1 MLDRETETRLRRHAA
16 LKDLRLTPRR
26 TETLLSVYYDTPDH
40 ALASLGIAL
49 RLRRAGRRWVQT
61 IKRRRGSGHG
71 FFTSLEVECPAPG
84 GRLVLDGSDPEGVL
98 AAIDAATGGVALS
111 PVFETRVRR
120 TIERLG
126 APGGGEVELAIDA
139 GEIRAGEAVTP
150 IREAELELVSGDA
163 GDLYRIARR
172 LFSRGPVRFSLE
184 NKSARGYRLA
194 RGEPDPSAL
203 PRNASVP
210 DYAASASV
218 ETVARD
224 IFRDCLAQ
232 IAQNM
237 VVVADSDDAEGPHQ
251 LRVGLR
257 RLRTAFGVFGPSL
270 GKDALTPLSDEAQ
283 RLGKVVGSLRDID
296 VLIGEVVAEAAGTG
310 LDAEARDALRGAL
323 ETRRTRL
330 RQDVRRAL
338 AGPEAAGFLFD
349 LGGMVEGRG
358 FLAPSDYSQ
367 TERLAA
373 PVGSR
378 AGALLDARLRDVR
391 KRGRRI
397 RKLDTDALHEL
408 RKDLKKLR
416 YAADIFAPIFPG
428 TRVAAYIRELKS
440 LQDSFGHLNDAAMAA
455 EALTGTDAPGR
466 SDPAVQ
472 RGVGWILGTL
482 AVRTEDDRPELFAR
496 WDRLR
501 AARPFWS

>member
-1 MLDRETETRLRRHAA
+1 LLQRGLAA
-16 LKDLRLTPRR
+16 A
-26 TETLLSVYYDTPDH
+26 E
-40 ALASLGIAL
+40 
-49 RLRRAGRRWVQT
+49 
-61 IKRRRGSGHG
+61 RRGLDDARIFLDPHG
-71 FFTSLEVECPAPG
+71 Q
-84 GRLVLDGSDPEGVL
+84 
-98 AAIDAATGGVALS
+98 
-111 PVFETRVRR
+111 
-120 TIERLG
+120 
-126 APGGGEVELAIDA
+126 LAIDA

-310 LDAEARDALRGAL
+310 LDAEAREQPRSHDRREFILVTKGA
-323 ETRRTRL
+323 
-330 RQDVRRAL
+330 
-338 AGPEAAGFLFD
+338 
-349 LGGMVEGRG
+349 
-358 FLAPSDYSQ
+358 
-367 TERLAA
+367 
-373 PVGSR
+373 
-378 AGALLDARLRDVR
+378 
-391 KRGRRI
+391 
-397 RKLDTDALHEL
+397 
-408 RKDLKKLR
+408 
-416 YAADIFAPIFPG
+416 PG
-428 TRVAAYIRELKS
+428 
-440 LQDSFGHLNDAAMAA
+440 AAMAPTA
-455 EALTGTDAPGR
+455 LLTRETTPAIEALTVALLTCNC
-466 SDPAVQ
+466 
-472 RGVGWILGTL
+472 
-482 AVRTEDDRPELFAR
+482 AR
-496 WDRLR
+496 
-501 AARPFWS
+501 